1 MNAAVILAAGDSS
14 RMGFP
19 KQLAEVKEKPLL
31 QLIIDKVNNKFEYSS
46 VVLGSENEVIS
57 EKIDFKNSNILINES
72 WTEGIT
78 SSIRTSLFFYQGQK
92 EIENIIFF
100 LADQPEV
107 ESEVID
113 SLINND
119 HDGTKI
125 LIPQYRYKLGF
136 PILVPRL
143 FWPKL
148 ELITQDDDVDE
159 EKSVFQ
165 DFDLIDFFIS
175 SETET
180 KNLNFNF
187 LDAKDVNPYD
197 LLKAKHILLT
207 HSAVPILKE
216 ALNVK

>member
-19 KQLAEVKEKPLL
+19 KQLAEVKEKSLL

-57 EKIDFKNSNILINES
+57 EKVDFKNSNILINENWS
-72 WTEGIT
+72 EGIT

-92 EIENIIFF
+92 EIDNVIFF

-113 SLINND
+113 GLINDD

-148 ELITQDDDVDE
+148 ELIIQDDDVDE

-187 LDAKDVNPYD
+187 LEPIDYDEEKDF
-197 LLKAKHILLT
+197 
-207 HSAVPILKE
+207 
-216 ALNVK
+216 

>member
-1 MNAAVILAAGDSS
+1 LNTAVILAAGDSS

-31 QLIIDKVNNKFEYSS
+31 QLIIDKVNDNFEYSS

-57 EKIDFKNSNILINES
+57 EKINFKNSNILVNEN
-72 WTEGIT
+72 WPEGIT

-92 EIENIIFF
+92 EVENVIFF

-107 ESEVID
+107 EDEVID
-113 SLINND
+113 SLINDD

-148 ELITQDDDVDE
+148 ELITEDDDVDE
-159 EKSVFQ
+159 EKSVFH

-175 SETET
+175 SEIEI
-180 KNLNFNF
+180 KKLNFNF
-187 LDAKDVNPYD
+187 LEPIDYDEEKDF
-197 LLKAKHILLT
+197 
-207 HSAVPILKE
+207 
-216 ALNVK
+216 

>member
-57 EKIDFKNSNILINES
+57 EKIDFKNSNILINENWS
-72 WTEGIT
+72 EGIT

-148 ELITQDDDVDE
+148 ELITQDDNLDE

-175 SETET
+175 SEIET
-180 KNLNFNF
+180 RNLNFNF
-187 LDAKDVNPYD
+187 LEPIDYDEEKDF
-197 LLKAKHILLT
+197 
-207 HSAVPILKE
+207 
-216 ALNVK
+216 

>member
-19 KQLAEVKEKPLL
+19 KQLAEVKEKSLL

-57 EKIDFKNSNILINES
+57 EKVDFKNSNILINENWS
-72 WTEGIT
+72 EGIT

-92 EIENIIFF
+92 EIDNVIFF

-113 SLINND
+113 SLINNH

-148 ELITQDDDVDE
+148 ELITQDDDMDE

-187 LDAKDVNPYD
+187 LEPIDYDEEKDF
-197 LLKAKHILLT
+197 
-207 HSAVPILKE
+207 
-216 ALNVK
+216 

>member
-31 QLIIDKVNNKFEYSS
+31 QLIIDKVNDNFEYSS

-57 EKIDFKNSNILINES
+57 EKINFKNSNILVNEN
-72 WTEGIT
+72 WPEGIT
-78 SSIRTSLFFYQGQK
+78 SSIRTSLFFYQSHK
-92 EIENIIFF
+92 EVENVIFF

-107 ESEVID
+107 EDEVID
-113 SLINND
+113 SLINDD

-148 ELITQDDDVDE
+148 ELITEDDDVDE
-159 EKSVFQ
+159 EKSVFH

-175 SETET
+175 SEIEI
-180 KNLNFNF
+180 KKLNFNF
-187 LDAKDVNPYD
+187 LEPIDYDEEKDF
-197 LLKAKHILLT
+197 
-207 HSAVPILKE
+207 
-216 ALNVK
+216 

>member
-19 KQLAEVKEKPLL
+19 KQLAEVKEKSLL

-57 EKIDFKNSNILINES
+57 EKVDFKNSNILINENWS
-72 WTEGIT
+72 EGIT

-92 EIENIIFF
+92 EIDNVIFF
-100 LADQPEV
+100 LADQPEI

-113 SLINND
+113 SLINDD

-148 ELITQDDDVDE
+148 ELITEDDDVDE

-175 SETET
+175 SEIET

-187 LDAKDVNPYD
+187 LEPIDYDEEKDF
-197 LLKAKHILLT
+197 
-207 HSAVPILKE
+207 
-216 ALNVK
+216 

>member
-19 KQLAEVKEKPLL
+19 KQLAEVKEKSLL

-57 EKIDFKNSNILINES
+57 EKVDFKNSNILINENWS
-72 WTEGIT
+72 EGIT

-92 EIENIIFF
+92 EIDNVIFF

-113 SLINND
+113 SLINDD

-148 ELITQDDDVDE
+148 ELITEDDDVDE

-187 LDAKDVNPYD
+187 LEPIDYDEEKDF
-197 LLKAKHILLT
+197 
-207 HSAVPILKE
+207 
-216 ALNVK
+216 

>member
-148 ELITQDDDVDE
+148 ELITQDDNLDE

-175 SETET
+175 SEIET
-180 KNLNFNF
+180 RNLNFNF
-187 LDAKDVNPYD
+187 LEPIDSDEDKDF
-197 LLKAKHILLT
+197 
-207 HSAVPILKE
+207 
-216 ALNVK
+216 

>member
-31 QLIIDKVNNKFEYSS
+31 QLIIDKVNDNFEYSS

-57 EKIDFKNSNILINES
+57 EKINFKNSNILVNEN
-72 WTEGIT
+72 WPEGIT

-92 EIENIIFF
+92 EVENVIFF

-107 ESEVID
+107 EDEVID
-113 SLINND
+113 SLINDD

-148 ELITQDDDVDE
+148 ELITEDDDVDE
-159 EKSVFQ
+159 EKSVFH

-175 SETET
+175 SEI
-180 KNLNFNF
+180 KIKKLNFNF
-187 LDAKDVNPYD
+187 LEPIDYDEEKDF
-197 LLKAKHILLT
+197 
-207 HSAVPILKE
+207 
-216 ALNVK
+216 

>member
-19 KQLAEVKEKPLL
+19 KQLAEVKEKSLL

-57 EKIDFKNSNILINES
+57 EKVDFKNSNILINENWS
-72 WTEGIT
+72 EGIT

-92 EIENIIFF
+92 EIDNVIFF

-113 SLINND
+113 GLINDD

-148 ELITQDDDVDE
+148 ELITQDDNVDE

-175 SETET
+175 SEIET

-187 LDAKDVNPYD
+187 LEPIDYDEEKDF
-197 LLKAKHILLT
+197 
-207 HSAVPILKE
+207 
-216 ALNVK
+216 

>member
-31 QLIIDKVNNKFEYSS
+31 QLIIDKVNDNFEYSS

-57 EKIDFKNSNILINES
+57 EKINFKNSNILVNEN
-72 WTEGIT
+72 WPEGIT

-92 EIENIIFF
+92 EVENVIFF

-107 ESEVID
+107 EDDVID
-113 SLINND
+113 SLINDD
-119 HDGTKI
+119 HDRTKI

-148 ELITQDDDVDE
+148 ELITEDDNVDQ

-175 SETET
+175 SEIEI
-180 KNLNFNF
+180 KKLNFNF
-187 LDAKDVNPYD
+187 LEPIDYDEEKDF
-197 LLKAKHILLT
+197 
-207 HSAVPILKE
+207 
-216 ALNVK
+216 

>member
-1 MNAAVILAAGDSS
+1 
-14 RMGFP
+14 MGFP

-31 QLIIDKVNNKFEYSS
+31 QLIIDKVNDNFEYSS

-57 EKIDFKNSNILINES
+57 EKINFKNSNILVNEN
-72 WTEGIT
+72 WPEGIT

-92 EIENIIFF
+92 EVENVIFF

-107 ESEVID
+107 EDEVID
-113 SLINND
+113 SLINDD

-125 LIPQYRYKLGF
+125 LMPQYRYKLGF

-148 ELITQDDDVDE
+148 ELITEDDDVDE
-159 EKSVFQ
+159 EKSVFH

-175 SETET
+175 SEIEI
-180 KNLNFNF
+180 KKLNFNF
-187 LDAKDVNPYD
+187 LEPIDYDEEKDF
-197 LLKAKHILLT
+197 
-207 HSAVPILKE
+207 
-216 ALNVK
+216 

>member
-1 MNAAVILAAGDSS
+1 MNVAVILAAGDSS

-31 QLIIDKVNNKFEYSS
+31 QLIIDKVNDKFEYSS

-57 EKIDFKNSNILINES
+57 EKIDFKNSNILVNEN
-72 WTEGIT
+72 WPEGIT
-78 SSIRTSLFFYQGQK
+78 SSIRTSLFFYQSQK
-92 EIENIIFF
+92 EVENVIFF
-100 LADQPEV
+100 LADQPGV
-107 ESEVID
+107 EDDVID
-113 SLINND
+113 SLINDD

-187 LDAKDVNPYD
+187 LEPIDYDEEKDF
-197 LLKAKHILLT
+197 
-207 HSAVPILKE
+207 
-216 ALNVK
+216 

>member
-19 KQLAEVKEKPLL
+19 KQLAEVKEKSLL
-31 QLIIDKVNNKFEYSS
+31 QSIIDKVNDNFEYSS

-57 EKIDFKNSNILINES
+57 EKIDFKNSNILINEN
-72 WTEGIT
+72 WAEGIT
-78 SSIRTSLFFYQGQK
+78 SSIRTSLFFYQDHK

-107 ESEVID
+107 ADTVINN
-113 SLINND
+113 LINDD

-148 ELITQDDDVDE
+148 ELITEDDDVDE
-159 EKSVFQ
+159 EKSVYQ

-175 SETET
+175 SEIEI
-180 KNLNFNF
+180 KKLNFNF
-187 LDAKDVNPYD
+187 LEPIDYDEEKDF
-197 LLKAKHILLT
+197 
-207 HSAVPILKE
+207 
-216 ALNVK
+216 

>member
-31 QLIIDKVNNKFEYSS
+31 QLIIDKVNDNFEYSS

-57 EKIDFKNSNILINES
+57 EKINFKNSNILVNEN
-72 WTEGIT
+72 WPEGIT

-92 EIENIIFF
+92 EVENVIFF

-107 ESEVID
+107 EDEVID
-113 SLINND
+113 SLINDD

-148 ELITQDDDVDE
+148 ELITEDDDVDE
-159 EKSVFQ
+159 EKSVFHN
-165 DFDLIDFFIS
+165 FDLIDFFIS
-175 SETET
+175 SEIEI
-180 KNLNFNF
+180 KKLNFNF
-187 LDAKDVNPYD
+187 LEPIDYDEEKDF
-197 LLKAKHILLT
+197 
-207 HSAVPILKE
+207 
-216 ALNVK
+216 

>member
-148 ELITQDDDVDE
+148 ELITQDDNLDE

-175 SETET
+175 SEIET
-180 KNLNFNF
+180 RNLNFNF
-187 LDAKDVNPYD
+187 LEPIDYDEEKDF
-197 LLKAKHILLT
+197 
-207 HSAVPILKE
+207 
-216 ALNVK
+216 

>member
-100 LADQPEV
+100 LADQPDV

-148 ELITQDDDVDE
+148 ELITQDDNLDE

-175 SETET
+175 SEIET
-180 KNLNFNF
+180 RNLNFNF
-187 LDAKDVNPYD
+187 LEPIDYDEEKDF
-197 LLKAKHILLT
+197 
-207 HSAVPILKE
+207 
-216 ALNVK
+216 

>member
-19 KQLAEVKEKPLL
+19 KQLAEVKEKSLL

-57 EKIDFKNSNILINES
+57 EKVDFKNSNILINENWS
-72 WTEGIT
+72 EGIT
-78 SSIRTSLFFYQGQK
+78 SSIRTALFFYQGQK
-92 EIENIIFF
+92 EIDNVIFF

-113 SLINND
+113 SLINDD

-187 LDAKDVNPYD
+187 LEPIDYDEEKDF
-197 LLKAKHILLT
+197 
-207 HSAVPILKE
+207 
-216 ALNVK
+216 

>member
-19 KQLAEVKEKPLL
+19 KQLAEVKEKSLL

-57 EKIDFKNSNILINES
+57 EKVDFKNSNILINENWS
-72 WTEGIT
+72 EGIT

-92 EIENIIFF
+92 EIDNVIFF

-113 SLINND
+113 SLINDD

-148 ELITQDDDVDE
+148 ELITEDDDVDE
-159 EKSVFQ
+159 EKSVFH

-175 SETET
+175 SEI
-180 KNLNFNF
+180 KIKKLNFNF
-187 LDAKDVNPYD
+187 LEPIDYDEEKDF
-197 LLKAKHILLT
+197 
-207 HSAVPILKE
+207 
-216 ALNVK
+216 

>member
-31 QLIIDKVNNKFEYSS
+31 QLIIDKVNNKFEDSS

-148 ELITQDDDVDE
+148 ELITQDDNLDE

-175 SETET
+175 SEIET
-180 KNLNFNF
+180 RNLNFNF
-187 LDAKDVNPYD
+187 LEPIDYDEEKDF
-197 LLKAKHILLT
+197 
-207 HSAVPILKE
+207 
-216 ALNVK
+216 

>member
-1 MNAAVILAAGDSS
+1 MNVAVILAAGDSS

-19 KQLAEVKEKPLL
+19 KQLAEVKDKPLL
-31 QLIIDKVNNKFEYSS
+31 QLIIDKVNDNFEYSS

-57 EKIDFKNSNILINES
+57 EKINFKNSNILVNEN
-72 WTEGIT
+72 WPEGIT

-92 EIENIIFF
+92 EVENVIFF

-107 ESEVID
+107 EDEVID
-113 SLINND
+113 SLINDD

-125 LIPQYRYKLGF
+125 LIQQYRYKLGF

-148 ELITQDDDVDE
+148 ELITEDDDVDE
-159 EKSVFQ
+159 EKSVFH

-175 SETET
+175 SEI
-180 KNLNFNF
+180 KIKKLNFNF
-187 LDAKDVNPYD
+187 LEPIDYDEEKDF
-197 LLKAKHILLT
+197 
-207 HSAVPILKE
+207 
-216 ALNVK
+216 

>member
-19 KQLAEVKEKPLL
+19 KQLAEVKEKSLL

-57 EKIDFKNSNILINES
+57 EKVDFKNSNILINENWS
-72 WTEGIT
+72 EGIT

-92 EIENIIFF
+92 EIDNVIFF

-113 SLINND
+113 SLINDD

-148 ELITQDDDVDE
+148 ELIIQDDDVDE

-187 LDAKDVNPYD
+187 LEPIDYDEEKDF
-197 LLKAKHILLT
+197 
-207 HSAVPILKE
+207 
-216 ALNVK
+216 